1 MKDCH
6 IIKRY
11 IIDPL
16 LCYVCYERLSYYKEV
31 HHRPIVMLRCVMRDC
46 HIIKRYIIDPLL
58 CYVCYERLSYYKEV
72 HHRLIVMLRVL

>member
-1 MKDCH
+1 MRDCHIIKRYHRPHCYVTCVMRDCH

-31 HHRPIVMLRCVMRDC
+31 HHRPIVMLR
-46 HIIKRYIIDPLL
+46 
-58 CYVCYERLSYYKEV
+58 
-72 HHRLIVMLRVL
+72 VL